1 VTRQVKWSFRRLR
14 ETDTAVSMH
23 LKPPLS
29 KYSIN
34 FIIDV
39 VQINTENELAEEGEL
54 LPAYHTSMMDVVLDI
69 GPEVEQAPGNRSEY
83 LVPQSTANTLMH
95 SHRSPPAYERAL
107 EEPSHPP
114 PAYLTEHSLPSS
126 RTENI

>member
-39 VQINTENELAEEGEL
+39 IQINTENELAEEGEI
-54 LPAYHTSMMDVVLDI
+54 LPAYDTSMMDVVLDI

-83 LVPQSTANTLMH
+83 IAPQNRLIH
-95 SHRSPPAYERAL
+95 SHRLPPAYERDL
-107 EEPSHPP
+107 GEPLHPP
-114 PAYLTEHSLPSS
+114 PAYLTA
-126 RTENI
+126 